1 MAEDNKSKKVE
12 EIEVVTSV
20 PIVLQ
25 KYKVKK
31 DFTFDKPYKVGNH
44 IELSDQKIIDKLTS
58 NKFI

>member
-1 MAEDNKSKKVE
+1 MAKEDKKTE
-12 EIEVVTSV
+12 DIEVIAST
-20 PIVLQ
+20 PAVLQ
-25 KYKVKK
+25 KFKVKK